1 MEFVF
6 SSWIIVAL
14 VLIVCIIT
22 CLVVFFKMNK
32 TDVKLTDE
40 FVKKQYEEMKQKEQN
55 ATSKNK
61 EEMAQ

>member
-6 SSWIIVAL
+6 SSWLIVAL
-14 VLIVCIIT
+14 VLIVFIAT

-32 TDVKLTDE
+32 TDVKLTDA

-55 ATSKNK
+55 ATSKK
-61 EEMAQ
+61 